1 MSETLWIVIP
11 LWDRIVFLSHGNEP
25 GEWEG
30 GGGGVRL
37 RVCDTFNGIIVGPG
51 SVWNRVFILP
61 DLSGKG

>member
-1 MSETLWIVIP
+1 MKMNRGSG
-11 LWDRIVFLSHGNEP
+11 R
-25 GEWEG
+25 
-30 GGGGVRL
+30 GGGVRL